1 MKSKLTKILWN
12 PIAGITY
19 GLIANTVF
27 GMAMYSLK
35 IRYVIPIINRTHIT
49 FDSLQNDVN
58 EIKSCYLKK
67 DVEGREVKVSIN
79 NNLEGNNVSV
89 FKDNKLGLK
98 FTQVVFLTNPIDFN
112 DFAPTIKLLR
122 FLLTAGGC
130 MFQQFIVPEYL
141 KQDSLC
147 FNKNVQREN
156 HLPQRKQTKSKAIY
170 GIEIQSETCT

>member
-19 GLIANTVF
+19 GLIANTEF

-35 IRYVIPIINRTHIT
+35 IRDVIPIINRTQIT
-49 FDSLQNDVN
+49 VDSLQNDVN

-112 DFAPTIKLLR
+112 DFAPTIKLIVTREVDRSQDNSEAEIFISKDAASRLGLVR
-122 FLLTAGGC
+122 NISQGVFTLKIKLL
-130 MFQQFIVPEYL
+130 
-141 KQDSLC
+141 DD
-147 FNKNVQREN
+147 EN
-156 HLPQRKQTKSKAIY
+156 
-170 GIEIQSETCT
+170 

>member
-35 IRYVIPIINRTHIT
+35 IRDVIPLINRTQIT
-49 FDSLQNDVN
+49 VDSLQNDVN

-112 DFAPTIKLLR
+112 DFAPTIKLIVTREVDRSQDNSEAEIFISKDAASRLGLVR
-122 FLLTAGGC
+122 NISQGVFTLKIKLL
-130 MFQQFIVPEYL
+130 
-141 KQDSLC
+141 DD
-147 FNKNVQREN
+147 EN
-156 HLPQRKQTKSKAIY
+156 
-170 GIEIQSETCT
+170 